1 MDNSSRN
8 AASSPAR
15 NHFDTAALL
24 AMSPPSFPPS
34 TSLGVSPFPPF
45 SPLLARGTAFQSPPP
60 SSSPNHLLEG
70 VAASSACSSR
80 ATQPPPASS
89 SPSLP
94 SGAWWSSADQGGMTL
109 ASLLRQGT
117 TPGLASGSKLDHALR
132 QQPSP
137 SPSQSRRRMN
147 GSQALGKML
156 PPSAH
161 SRSSKH
167 LDLLQDSIILNSVK
181 EKLLLG
187 SAKGPPGLSPPFLGP
202 SGADLLAASGKAGGG
217 AESSRPG
224 ITLPLG
230 SLVRERSGQQGR
242 RSRRGRR
249 ESGLTSAAAA
259 KLADCLM
266 LQQPSSSPSRPP
278 SGGGSAH
285 LAPPSLFP
293 SPAHSSQIGASSSGT
308 STARHS
314 PAPPAHLG
322 AAGEQSSSQDGGAG
336 GGAMPLDL
344 CVKRSPIATAFLSPE
359 VTLTPVGPPAVPGP
373 PPPPAAHQRHIL
385 ETLPASLSGGKGGP
399 PLGAPLGPSSSSS
412 RRRGRRP
419 RSSPLLSEPLGPP
432 RDCSPM
438 GLLLGAL
445 AAQNA
450 KLSPRQQESLQ
461 RFQLL
466 ASQGY
471 KSRNNTLPRSGPEV
485 PGRESSPSAS
495 SGGSRPGS
503 SLSVPLPPL
512 GAPSP
517 MARPPS
523 REAPPRQGTKRSSP
537 EGEASREQHRPRSKR
552 QEVEHNAS
560 VSADSSSDSESAVGD
575 SRSMSGTSDTED
587 TEKSAAAS
595 TSSSIPTS
603 LSERVSK
610 RHTDEH
616 EGSPKRRR
624 CYVTDERE
632 VRIPLERGWQRQTRV
647 RCFSKSGVKGEV
659 VYIAPCGKKLKNY
672 PEVLRYLQKNNI
684 TDIGRENFSFSSRII
699 VGTFIESMNGGEGT
713 DDCRVLSEEEM
724 ALRLR
729 LLCGVPAVPSLMPL
743 PPSSAAAAAAAATSG
758 ASPLLGLPGLA
769 GAHPLS
775 TLAGATS
782 AGGSRRGR
790 PRSRPSPDPQERALQ
805 EAAALLHHRHFE
817 QQHVEEA
824 RRQQEHEK
832 LLKQQERLERLE
844 QQRIEKELRTQ
855 QMIEEM
861 QKRRE
866 MLLMVDL
873 ERERRRQHMLL
884 VRALENR
891 KKMEDQ
897 KKVELQILKEV
908 RRPVEDMILKD
919 ALPLPTLNRIP
930 GLKVPG
936 TAFANLLMVREFLHN
951 FGETL
956 HFDVDK
962 IPSLNSLQLGL
973 INHDSKSE
981 QQLLTVV
988 QHLLTCAIHDPG
1000 TPSCKEAVTV
1010 LGQHVKDAS
1019 ITNDSVTEALHLYF
1033 MALDKECA
1041 MYQWV
1046 TEKPFLALNPTQK
1059 SEIMA
1064 FLCNEL
1070 LCSRI
1075 VVRQVDS
1082 SIETV
1087 NTLRKDKWLAEGEL
1101 RKLRSTQQSR
1111 QRKAILKQELEN
1123 NAAAANT
1130 AQSSSS
1136 SSNNNNNNSNNN
1148 NNGSSSNNTNGTT
1161 AGELCPNHAAANGS
1175 STPTT
1180 NKDSEESSAKGETAS
1195 EAGDK
1200 ASKSGRD
1207 DEEDNEDAANDS
1219 GNESDDP
1226 QEADNA
1232 EEEEDSELSLT
1243 NEELEKR
1250 IEKLSKQQAQF
1261 QSKVAK
1267 ASSSIRAVMLGQDRF
1282 RRRYWLLP
1290 VAGGVFVE
1298 AMESCEQDGM
1308 GDFVA
1313 TDYMADEDD
1322 SSSED
1327 SSSVAKEAASAKGNA
1342 TVKEE
1347 GKQQEGEENAEDIK
1361 TPLATVKQE
1370 PEAEKQPEDDV
1381 SKAAAS
1387 TTSEVK
1393 KECDGEAEKPGPAEG
1408 NKDQK
1413 EKEKKAEGGTPASDE
1428 KGSSSTKE
1436 APVAAVPTSAA
1447 NLSAVTMST
1456 SSAPATPV
1464 SNAKSPAPEPTLEQ
1478 SWMIHSPFFA
1488 SIIAGNMLFNSGT
1501 FSAPASSAS
1510 SPSPSPQMATPG
1522 VVVNMGKDGASSLL
1536 GGFTAPL
1543 SADQSHKNVAQKKS
1557 KPWFSLLPR
1566 VPCDDESLARLPG
1579 SKDVDDDDM
1588 EEEVS
1593 STVGSTVGTRIVS
1606 VIETED
1612 TTNQYDKPQPVP
1624 PEYLRG
1630 WWRITDSA
1638 QLRTLMGALHSNGI
1652 REKALLKQLEKNF
1665 NYGTVACI
1673 PNSQQDVGLE
1683 ITDLDREVSEKHG
1696 GAPPPD
1702 YEDQWSPEVA
1712 LRVDMAIL
1720 AQVEALEDR
1729 LFEAFLEVKTWRP
1742 PPKASDD
1749 SSVEYRPSCVF
1760 LNKKLLASSDDDDE
1774 EDSSASQASGVPSP
1788 CEVKNKTCEKANA
1801 DNAEKENQDQ
1811 VDVDITADE
1820 TQGMS
1825 SSPAQKDGAVED
1837 DDVVKSGAEENAKQ
1851 GSPALEEN
1859 YVNPIEVAKERLLG
1873 LEAGIERRYL
1883 RPPLGTSGR
1892 SLPQTSSGSGSGN
1905 GNGSSKAEDDSSGKG
1920 ATAGPGEEEEE
1931 EPVLPPALVRWR
1943 EAVAACQTA
1952 SQLAMCLAHLEACI
1966 AWDRSVMKASCQF
1979 CHSGDN
1985 EGMLLLCDG
1994 CDKGYHTYCFK
2005 PKMDR
2010 IPAGDWY
2017 CYECLN
2023 KTQDEKVCILCGKK
2037 GKLVRCDA
2045 CPKVFHLTCLDPPL
2059 SKPPKGKWCC
2069 SGCAKGRKKGRPSKG
2084 HHDKEPA
2091 KESSSPSKKSS
2102 AAAAATTAETSTP
2115 ATGTS
2120 SSSTSSAQATKASK
2134 GGERREKNKAQVLK
2148 DMAACRQILEELEQH
2163 KDAWPF
2169 LLPVNT
2175 KQFPSYRKFIK
2186 KPMDVST
2193 MRSKLESN
2201 QYKGKDEFALDVRL
2215 IFDNCETFN
2224 EDDSPVGQA
2233 GHNMRN
2239 FFESRW
2245 EELTS

>member
-1 MDNSSRN
+1 
-8 AASSPAR
+8 
-15 NHFDTAALL
+15 
-24 AMSPPSFPPS
+24 
-34 TSLGVSPFPPF
+34 
-45 SPLLARGTAFQSPPP
+45 
-60 SSSPNHLLEG
+60 
-70 VAASSACSSR
+70 
-80 ATQPPPASS
+80 
-89 SPSLP
+89 
-94 SGAWWSSADQGGMTL
+94 
-109 ASLLRQGT
+109 
-117 TPGLASGSKLDHALR
+117 
-132 QQPSP
+132 
-137 SPSQSRRRMN
+137 
-147 GSQALGKML
+147 
-156 PPSAH
+156 
-161 SRSSKH
+161 
-167 LDLLQDSIILNSVK
+167 
-181 EKLLLG
+181 
-187 SAKGPPGLSPPFLGP
+187 
-202 SGADLLAASGKAGGG
+202 
-217 AESSRPG
+217 
-224 ITLPLG
+224 
-230 SLVRERSGQQGR
+230 
-242 RSRRGRR
+242 
-249 ESGLTSAAAA
+249 
-259 KLADCLM
+259 
-266 LQQPSSSPSRPP
+266 
-278 SGGGSAH
+278 
-285 LAPPSLFP
+285 
-293 SPAHSSQIGASSSGT
+293 
-308 STARHS
+308 
-314 PAPPAHLG
+314 
-322 AAGEQSSSQDGGAG
+322 
-336 GGAMPLDL
+336 
-344 CVKRSPIATAFLSPE
+344 
-359 VTLTPVGPPAVPGP
+359 
-373 PPPPAAHQRHIL
+373 
-385 ETLPASLSGGKGGP
+385 
-399 PLGAPLGPSSSSS
+399 
-412 RRRGRRP
+412 
-419 RSSPLLSEPLGPP
+419 
-432 RDCSPM
+432 M

-450 KLSPRQQESLQ
+450 KLSSGQQESLQ

-471 KSRNNTLPRSGPEV
+471 KSRNNTLSKSGSEV
-485 PGRESSPSAS
+485 PASESPLSASPGGRLGSPSM
-495 SGGSRPGS
+495 
-503 SLSVPLPPL
+503 SLPPPL

-517 MARPPS
+517 LSRPPS
-523 REAPPRQGTKRSSP
+523 REVAAQRQGTKRSSP
-537 EGEASREQHRPRSKR
+537 DGETSKDSPRHRSKR

-575 SRSMSGTSDTED
+575 SRSMSGASDTED

-595 TSSSIPTS
+595 TSSSIQAS

-610 RHTDEH
+610 RHTEEH
-616 EGSPKRRR
+616 EGTTKRRR
-624 CYVTDERE
+624 CYVTNERE
-632 VRIPLERGWQRQTRV
+632 ARIPLERGWQRQTIIH
-647 RCFSKSGVKGEV
+647 SYGKSGVKGEV
-659 VYIAPCGKKLKNY
+659 IYIAPCGKKLRSY
-672 PEVLRYLQKNNI
+672 PEVLKYLQQNNI
-684 TDIGRENFSFSSRII
+684 TDIGRENFSFSSRMV
-699 VGTFIESMNGGEGT
+699 VGTFIETTNGGEDT
-713 DDCRVLSEEEM
+713 DGGRVMSEEEL

-729 LLCGVPAVPSLMPL
+729 LLCGIHTAVPPPLMAAL
-743 PPSSAAAAAAAATSG
+743 PPSSTAATKGGS
-758 ASPLLGLPGLA
+758 SLLGLPGLA
-769 GAHPLS
+769 GSSLAAAVA
-775 TLAGATS
+775 AGASS

-805 EAAALLHHRHFE
+805 EAVLLQHRQHYE
-817 QQHVEEA
+817 QQQHQVEEA
-824 RRQQEHEK
+824 RRHHEQVK
-832 LLKQQERLERLE
+832 LIKQQERFERLE

-855 QMIEEM
+855 QTIEEREMKRQQALILREQEM

-891 KKMEDQ
+891 KKMEDS
-897 KKVELQILKEV
+897 KKLDMHILKEV
-908 RRPVEDMILKD
+908 RRPVEDMLLKD

-962 IPSLNSLQLGL
+962 IPSLNALQLGL
-973 INHDSKSE
+973 INHDTKSE
-981 QQLLTVV
+981 QQLLNVV

-1000 TPSCKEAVTV
+1000 TLPCKEAVTV
-1010 LGQHVKDAS
+1010 LGQHVKDAT
-1019 ITNDSVTEALHLYF
+1019 ITNDTVTEALHLYF

-1070 LCSRI
+1070 LCSRA

-1087 NTLRKDKWLAEGEL
+1087 ITLRKDKWLAEGEL

-1130 AQSSSS
+1130 SSSS
-1136 SSNNNNNNSNNN
+1136 TTATTTTTTTNNNNNNNASN
-1148 NNGSSSNNTNGTT
+1148 ST
-1161 AGELCPNHAAANGS
+1161 AISTATSEVCPNHATATNGS
-1175 STPTT
+1175 ATPT
-1180 NKDSEESSAKGETAS
+1180 NKDSEENSVKGETAS

-1207 DEEDNEDAANDS
+1207 EEEDNEDPANDS

-1261 QSKVAK
+1261 QNKVAK
-1267 ASSSIRAVMLGQDRF
+1267 ASNSIRAVMLGQDRF

-1290 VAGGVFVE
+1290 VAGGIFVE

-1327 SSSVAKEAASAKGNA
+1327 SSVAKEATSAKGDA
-1342 TVKEE
+1342 AVVKEE
-1347 GKQQEGEENAEDIK
+1347 KQDEGEEKAAEESDK
-1361 TPLATVKQE
+1361 PPLASVKQE
-1370 PEAEKQPEDDV
+1370 PSDPKEQTDDDIPKVVASMTAEVKDEVEMAEKTDSPNNSEEPEKKQKEAEAP
-1381 SKAAAS
+1381 SS
-1387 TTSEVK
+1387 T
-1393 KECDGEAEKPGPAEG
+1393 
-1408 NKDQK
+1408 
-1413 EKEKKAEGGTPASDE
+1413 DE
-1428 KGSSSTKE
+1428 KGSSAATKE
-1436 APVAAVPTSAA
+1436 ASSVAAVPTSAA
-1447 NLSAVTMST
+1447 NLSAVTT
-1456 SSAPATPV
+1456 SATSVPV
-1464 SNAKSPAPEPTLEQ
+1464 VPVTKEKSPLPEPTLEQ
-1478 SWMIHSPFFA
+1478 SWMMHSPFFA
-1488 SIIAGNMLFNSGT
+1488 SIIAGNMLFSSGT
-1501 FSAPASSAS
+1501 FPPPGAAPPSS
-1510 SPSPSPQMATPG
+1510 SPSPSPQMGAAST
-1522 VVVNMGKDGASSLL
+1522 VAAAMGKDGASPLL
-1536 GGFTAPL
+1536 GGFTTPL
-1543 SADQSHKNVAQKKS
+1543 SAEQMLKNLAQKKP

-1566 VPCDDESLARLPG
+1566 VPCDEESLARLPG
-1579 SKDVDDDDM
+1579 SKDMDDDDI
-1588 EEEVS
+1588 EEEAS
-1593 STVGSTVGTRIVS
+1593 STVGSTMGSSRFVS

-1665 NYGTVACI
+1665 NYGTVTCI

-1702 YEDQWSPEVA
+1702 YEDQWSFDVA
-1712 LRVDMAIL
+1712 LRVDLAML
-1720 AQVEALEDR
+1720 AQVEALEQR
-1729 LFEAFLEVKTWRP
+1729 LFGACMEVKHWRP
-1742 PPKASDD
+1742 PPKVSDD
-1749 SSVEYRPSCVF
+1749 LSIQYRPSCVL
-1760 LNKKLLASSDDDDE
+1760 LNKKLLATSDDDDE
-1774 EDSSASQASGVPSP
+1774 EDSGASQASGAPSP
-1788 CEVKNKTCEKANA
+1788 DDGKDKT
-1801 DNAEKENQDQ
+1801 QD
-1811 VDVDITADE
+1811 
-1820 TQGMS
+1820 
-1825 SSPAQKDGAVED
+1825 KDGANATEEVNDGQIDADVTID
-1837 DDVVKSGAEENAKQ
+1837 DTDALPSSPDHKDALMNDVAAK
-1851 GSPALEEN
+1851 SPAAEDSSKQPSPAPEDN
-1859 YVNPIEVAKERLLG
+1859 YVNPVEVAKERLLG
-1873 LEAGIERRYL
+1873 VEAGIERRYL
-1883 RPPLGTSGR
+1883 RPPLGTSGS
-1892 SLPQTSSGSGSGN
+1892 SLPQIANASSSGSGG
-1905 GNGSSKAEDDSSGKG
+1905 GSSSSNNKAEDDAASKGGTSGS
-1920 ATAGPGEEEEE
+1920 PGEEDE
-1931 EPVLPPALVRWR
+1931 EPVLPPGLVRWR

-1952 SQLAMCLAHLEACI
+1952 AQLAMCYSQLETCI
-1966 AWDRSVMKASCQF
+1966 AWDRSFMKASCQF

-1985 EGMLLLCDG
+1985 EQMLLLCDG

-2005 PKMDR
+2005 PKMDK
-2010 IPAGDWY
+2010 IPDGDWY

-2045 CPKVFHLTCLDPPL
+2045 CPKVFHHTCLDPPL

-2069 SGCAKGRKKGRPSKG
+2069 SGCSKGRKKGRPSKG
-2084 HHDKEPA
+2084 GGHHDKDST
-2091 KESSSPSKKSS
+2091 KESSSPSKK
-2102 AAAAATTAETSTP
+2102 AAE
-2115 ATGTS
+2115 S
-2120 SSSTSSAQATKASK
+2120 SSSTAAGGSSSSSTTPGQTTKSSK
-2134 GGERREKNKAQVLK
+2134 SGERREKNKAQVLK
-2148 DMAACRQILEELEQH
+2148 DLAACRQILEELEQH

-2169 LLPVNT
+2169 LVPVNT

-2201 QYKGKDEFALDVRL
+2201 QYKCKDEFALDVRL

>member
-1 MDNSSRN
+1 
-8 AASSPAR
+8 
-15 NHFDTAALL
+15 
-24 AMSPPSFPPS
+24 
-34 TSLGVSPFPPF
+34 
-45 SPLLARGTAFQSPPP
+45 
-60 SSSPNHLLEG
+60 
-70 VAASSACSSR
+70 
-80 ATQPPPASS
+80 
-89 SPSLP
+89 
-94 SGAWWSSADQGGMTL
+94 MTL

-117 TPGLASGSKLDHALR
+117 PPSLASSSKLDQALR
-132 QQPSP
+132 QQQQPQPSAT
-137 SPSQSRRRMN
+137 PSQSRRRMN

-187 SAKGPPGLSPPFLGP
+187 SAKGPPPPSLSPSFLGP
-202 SGADLLAASGKAGGG
+202 SAAAAAELLGAAGKGGG
-217 AESSRPG
+217 GEGSSSRPG

-230 SLVRERSGQQGR
+230 SLVRERSSQQGR

-249 ESGLTSAAAA
+249 EAGLASAAAAA

-266 LQQPSSSPSRPP
+266 LQQPSSSPSRL
-278 SGGGSAH
+278 SSGSASH
-285 LAPPSLFP
+285 AGHSSLFP
-293 SPAHSSQIGASSSGT
+293 SPAHSSQGGSSPASGGGGT
-308 STARHS
+308 TGGARHS
-314 PAPPAHLG
+314 PAPPAHSS
-322 AAGEQSSSQDGGAG
+322 AAGEASSSRDS
-336 GGAMPLDL
+336 GAMPLDL
-344 CVKRSPIATAFLSPE
+344 CVKRGAATTFLSPE
-359 VTLTPVGPPAVPGP
+359 VTLTPVGPPPPAAPP

-385 ETLPASLSGGKGGP
+385 ETLPASLGGKGPP
-399 PLGAPLGPSSSSS
+399 PLGAPLGSPSSSSSS

-419 RSSPLLSEPLGPP
+419 RSSPLLPEPLGPP

-471 KSRNNTLPRSGPEV
+471 KSRNNTLSKSGGSEF
-485 PGRESSPSAS
+485 PGLESSPSAS
-495 SGGSRPGS
+495 LGARLGS
-503 SLSVPLPPL
+503 SPSLPPL
-512 GAPSP
+512 GGGPL
-517 MARPPS
+517 ARPPS
-523 REAPPRQGTKRSSP
+523 REAAPRQGTKRSSP
-537 EGEASREQHRPRSKR
+537 DGEHSRDPHRPRSKR
-552 QEVEHNAS
+552 QEVEHS
-560 VSADSSSDSESAVGD
+560 VSADSSSDSESAVGE
-575 SRSMSGTSDTED
+575 SRSISGASDTED

-595 TSSSIPTS
+595 TSSSIPAS
-603 LSERVSK
+603 FAERVSK

-632 VRIPLERGWQRQTRV
+632 VRIPLEHGWQRQTRI

-659 VYIAPCGKKLKNY
+659 IYIAPCGKKLKNY
-672 PEVLRYLQKNNI
+672 PEVLRYLQRNSI
-684 TDIGRENFSFSSRII
+684 TDIGRENFSFSSRMI
-699 VGTFIESMNGGEGT
+699 VGTFIESINGGEGT
-713 DDCRVLSEEEM
+713 DGACRVLSEEEM
-724 ALRLR
+724 SLRLR
-729 LLCGVPAVPSLMPL
+729 LLCGVPMMPSLLAPP
-743 PPSSAAAAAAAATSG
+743 PPSSRGGLASSSLLSSS
-758 ASPLLGLPGLA
+758 SPLSA
-769 GAHPLS
+769 LS
-775 TLAGATS
+775 S
-782 AGGSRRGR
+782 GSRRGR
-790 PRSRPSPDPQERALQ
+790 PRSRPSPDPQE
-805 EAAALLHHRHFE
+805 AAALLHQHRRLE
-817 QQHVEEA
+817 QQHAEEA

-855 QMIEEM
+855 QMIEEREMKRQQAVILREQEM

-956 HFDVDK
+956 HFEVDK
-962 IPSLNSLQLGL
+962 IPSLNHLQLGL
-973 INHDSKSE
+973 INHDRKSE
-981 QQLLTVV
+981 QHLLTVV

-1000 TPSCKEAVTV
+1000 TLPCKEAVTV
-1010 LGQHVKDAS
+1010 LGQHMKDAS
-1019 ITNDSVTEALHLYF
+1019 ITNDSLTEALHLYF

-1070 LCSRI
+1070 LCSRA

-1101 RKLRSTQQSR
+1101 RRLRSAQQSR

-1123 NAAAANT
+1123 NAAAA
-1130 AQSSSS
+1130 SSSG
-1136 SSNNNNNNSNNN
+1136 NNAGG
-1148 NNGSSSNNTNGTT
+1148 GSAATT
-1161 AGELCPNHAAANGS
+1161 TGEACPNHVASANGGA
-1175 STPTT
+1175 STPSSH
-1180 NKDSEESSAKGETAS
+1180 KDPEESSTKGETAS

-1207 DEEDNEDAANDS
+1207 EEEDNEDAANDS
-1219 GNESDDP
+1219 GNESDDA

-1232 EEEEDSELSLT
+1232 EEEEDSESSLT

-1250 IEKLSKQQAQF
+1250 IEKLSKQQTQY

-1290 VAGGVFVE
+1290 LAGGVFIE

-1322 SSSED
+1322 SSSSSGD
-1327 SSSVAKEAASAKGNA
+1327 SSVAKEANKGDSTA
-1342 TVKEE
+1342 APKEE
-1347 GKQQEGEENAEDIK
+1347 KKEEEGEPEEEEKDSKPPLLIK
-1361 TPLATVKQE
+1361 EE
-1370 PEAEKQPEDDV
+1370 PEAVEQAENSAPKETAP
-1381 SKAAAS
+1381 A
-1387 TTSEVK
+1387 TTEIK
-1393 KECDGEAEKPGPAEG
+1393 KEPDGVEAS
-1408 NKDQK
+1408 K
-1413 EKEKKAEGGTPASDE
+1413 EAKEKKAEKALNGKSC
-1428 KGSSSTKE
+1428 SSTAKE
-1436 APVAAVPTSAA
+1436 APTAAVPTSAS

-1456 SSAPATPV
+1456 SSAPATPA
-1464 SNAKSPAPEPTLEQ
+1464 SKAKSPLPEPTLEQ
-1478 SWMIHSPFFA
+1478 SWMLHSPFFA

-1501 FSAPASSAS
+1501 FSAPPSSAS
-1510 SPSPSPQMATPG
+1510 SPSPSPQVSTPG
-1522 VVVNMGKDGASSLL
+1522 GSTAGGKDAAASSPLL
-1536 GGFTAPL
+1536 GGFTTPL
-1543 SADQSHKNVAQKKS
+1543 SAEQMLKNLVQKKP

-1566 VPCDDESLARLPG
+1566 VPCDEESLARLPG
-1579 SKDVDDDDM
+1579 SKDGDDDDL
-1588 EEEVS
+1588 EEEAS
-1593 STVGSTVGTRIVS
+1593 STVGSTVGGSTRVVS

-1624 PEYLRG
+1624 SEYLRG

-1665 NYGTVACI
+1665 NYGTAACI
-1673 PNSQQDVGLE
+1673 PNSHQDVGLE
-1683 ITDLDREVSEKHG
+1683 ITELDREVSEKHG

-1702 YEDQWSPEVA
+1702 YEDQWSFDVA
-1712 LRVDMAIL
+1712 LQVDLAIL
-1720 AQVEALEDR
+1720 AQVEALEQR
-1729 LFEAFLEVKTWRP
+1729 LLGASMQVKTWRP
-1742 PPKASDD
+1742 PPRVSDD
-1749 SSVEYRPSCVF
+1749 PSVEYRPSCVV
-1760 LNKKLLASSDDDDE
+1760 LNKKLLASSDDDDD
-1774 EDSSASQASGVPSP
+1774 EDSGASQASGAPSP
-1788 CEVKNKTCEKANA
+1788 QENKNKNRDKGAPVCAEG
-1801 DNAEKENQDQ
+1801 DNQEQEISVAVDDEPRAESPPASEDA
-1811 VDVDITADE
+1811 TADE
-1820 TQGMS
+1820 S
-1825 SSPAQKDGAVED
+1825 AAKPSPEEAPKQESPAVED
-1837 DDVVKSGAEENAKQ
+1837 HF
-1851 GSPALEEN
+1851 
-1859 YVNPIEVAKERLLG
+1859 VNPIEVAKERLLG
-1873 LEAGIERRYL
+1873 LEAAIERRYV
-1883 RPPLGTSGR
+1883 RPPLGTSGN
-1892 SLPQTSSGSGSGN
+1892 SIPQTGSSAGSNNSGSSNKAEDESKGATTATASGSGS
-1905 GNGSSKAEDDSSGKG
+1905 SGGG
-1920 ATAGPGEEEEE
+1920 AAEEEEE
-1931 EPVLPPALVRWR
+1931 AQLPPGLVRWR
-1943 EAVAACQTA
+1943 EAVGVCQTA
-1952 SQLAMCLAHLEACI
+1952 AQLAMCLAHLEASI
-1966 AWDRSVMKASCQF
+1966 AWDRSIMKASCQF

-1985 EGMLLLCDG
+1985 EEMLLLCDG

-2010 IPAGDWY
+2010 IPDGDWY

-2037 GKLVRCDA
+2037 GKMVRCDA

-2069 SGCAKGRKKGRPSKG
+2069 SGCTKSRKKGGRSSKG
-2084 HHDKEPA
+2084 GHAEKESA
-2091 KESSSPSKKSS
+2091 KESGSPSKKAT
-2102 AAAAATTAETSTP
+2102 AAAAAAAAAAE
-2115 ATGTS
+2115 AS
-2120 SSSTSSAQATKASK
+2120 SSSAPSSGAPAGGPSSASSSTTTSTSKASK

-2148 DMAACRQILEELEQH
+2148 DLAACRQILDELEQH

-2193 MRSKLESN
+2193 MRTKLESN

>member
-15 NHFDTAALL
+15 NHFDAAALL
-24 AMSPPSFPPS
+24 
-34 TSLGVSPFPPF
+34 
-45 SPLLARGTAFQSPPP
+45 
-60 SSSPNHLLEG
+60 
-70 VAASSACSSR
+70 
-80 ATQPPPASS
+80 
-89 SPSLP
+89 
-94 SGAWWSSADQGGMTL
+94 GAWWSSADQGGMTL

-117 TPGLASGSKLDHALR
+117 SAPSLASSSKLDHALR
-132 QQPSP
+132 QPQPQPS
-137 SPSQSRRRMN
+137 SSQSRRRMN
-147 GSQALGKML
+147 GSQAIGKML

-167 LDLLQDSIILNSVK
+167 LDLLQDSILLNTVK

-187 SAKGPPGLSPPFLGP
+187 SAKGPPVLSPPFLGQ
-202 SGADLLAASGKAGGG
+202 GAAELLGAAANKVGGS
-217 AESSRPG
+217 AEGSRPG

-242 RSRRGRR
+242 RSRRGPR
-249 ESGLTSAAAA
+249 ESGLASAAAA

-266 LQQPSSSPSRPP
+266 LQQPSSSPSRSP
-278 SGGGSAH
+278 SLGVGHLSGS
-285 LAPPSLFP
+285 PSLFP
-293 SPAHSSQIGASSSGT
+293 SPAHSSQTGASSSSGSGVGGGT
-308 STARHS
+308 RHS
-314 PAPPAHLG
+314 PAPPAHSG
-322 AAGEQSSSQDGGAG
+322 ASSSETNASPGRGD

-344 CVKRSPIATAFLSPE
+344 CVKRSAATAGTAYLSPE
-359 VTLTPVGPPAVPGP
+359 VTLTPVGPPAMTPGPPLPP

-385 ETLPASLSGGKGGP
+385 ETLPASLGPGKGAV
-399 PLGAPLGPSSSSS
+399 PLGTPLGTSASSSS

-419 RSSPLLSEPLGPP
+419 RSSPLLPDHLASA

-471 KSRNNTLPRSGPEV
+471 KSRNNTLSKSGPEV
-485 PGRESSPSAS
+485 SASEPPPLSASPGGRLGSPSMS
-495 SGGSRPGS
+495 
-503 SLSVPLPPL
+503 LPPPL
-512 GAPSP
+512 SAPSP
-517 MARPPS
+517 LSRPPS
-523 REAPPRQGTKRSSP
+523 REVAQRQGTKRSSP
-537 EGEASREQHRPRSKR
+537 DGEASKDVHRPRSKR

-595 TSSSIPTS
+595 TSSSIPAS

-616 EGSPKRRR
+616 EGTAKRRR
-624 CYVTDERE
+624 CYVTNERE
-632 VRIPLERGWQRQTRV
+632 VRIPLEQGWQRQTRIQ
-647 RCFSKSGVKGEV
+647 SYGKSGVKGEV
-659 VYIAPCGKKLKNY
+659 IYIAPCGKKLRSY
-672 PEVLRYLQKNNI
+672 PEVLKYLQQNNI
-684 TDIGRENFSFSSRII
+684 TDIGRENFSFSTRLI
-699 VGTFIESMNGGEGT
+699 VGTFIEATNDGEDTDGG
-713 DDCRVLSEEEM
+713 RVMSEEEL

-729 LLCGVPAVPSLMPL
+729 ILCGMHTPVPPPLVPAL
-743 PPSSAAAAAAAATSG
+743 PPSSTAASKG
-758 ASPLLGLPGLA
+758 GSPLLSLPGLA
-769 GAHPLS
+769 GSPLAAAVA
-775 TLAGATS
+775 AGTSS

-805 EAAALLHHRHFE
+805 EAVLLQHRQHLE
-817 QQHVEEA
+817 QQQQHQVEEA
-824 RRQQEHEK
+824 RRHHEQVK
-832 LLKQQERLERLE
+832 VIKQQERFERLE

-855 QMIEEM
+855 QTIEEREMKRQQALILREQEM

-891 KKMEDQ
+891 KKMEDS
-897 KKVELQILKEV
+897 KKLDMHILKEV
-908 RRPVEDMILKD
+908 RRPVEDMLLKD

-956 HFDVDK
+956 HFDLDK
-962 IPSLNSLQLGL
+962 IPSLNALQLGL
-973 INHDSKSE
+973 INHDTKSE
-981 QQLLTVV
+981 QQLLNVV

-1000 TPSCKEAVTV
+1000 TLPCKEAVTV
-1010 LGQHVKDAS
+1010 LGQHVKDAT
-1019 ITNDSVTEALHLYF
+1019 ITNDTVTEALHLYF

-1070 LCSRI
+1070 LCSRA

-1087 NTLRKDKWLAEGEL
+1087 ITLRKDKWLAEGEL

-1123 NAAAANT
+1123 NAAAAN
-1130 AQSSSS
+1130 SSTSS
-1136 SSNNNNNNSNNN
+1136 TNTNNTTNANNA
-1148 NNGSSSNNTNGTT
+1148 SNNTNST
-1161 AGELCPNHAAANGS
+1161 ATSEVCPSHAATTNGS
-1175 STPTT
+1175 ATPTI
-1180 NKDSEESSAKGETAS
+1180 KDSEEISVKGETAS

-1207 DEEDNEDAANDS
+1207 EEEENEDPANDS

-1232 EEEEDSELSLT
+1232 EEEEDSESSLT

-1261 QSKVAK
+1261 QNKVAK
-1267 ASSSIRAVMLGQDRF
+1267 ASNSIRAVMLGQDRF

-1290 VAGGVFVE
+1290 VAGGIFVE

-1327 SSSVAKEAASAKGNA
+1327 SSVAKEATSAKGDVA
-1342 TVKEE
+1342 VVKEE
-1347 GKQQEGEENAEDIK
+1347 KQEEAEEKAPEDSDK
-1361 TPLATVKQE
+1361 PPLASVKQE
-1370 PEAEKQPEDDV
+1370 PSEPKQMEEDIPKV
-1381 SKAAAS
+1381 AAS

-1393 KECDGEAEKPGPAEG
+1393 SEVEMAEKTDASTSNEEPE
-1408 NKDQK
+1408 KK
-1413 EKEKKAEGGTPASDE
+1413 EKEVEVPPNSDE
-1428 KGSSSTKE
+1428 KGSSTTAKE
-1436 APVAAVPTSAA
+1436 ASPAAAVPTSAA
-1447 NLSAVTMST
+1447 NLSAVTT
-1456 SSAPATPV
+1456 SATSVPV
-1464 SNAKSPAPEPTLEQ
+1464 VPVTKEKSPLPEPTLEQ

-1501 FSAPASSAS
+1501 FPAPGAAPPSS
-1510 SPSPSPQMATPG
+1510 SPSPSPQMGAAGT
-1522 VVVNMGKDGASSLL
+1522 VTAAMGKDGASPLL
-1536 GGFTAPL
+1536 GGFTTPL
-1543 SADQSHKNVAQKKS
+1543 SAEQMLKNLAQKKP

-1566 VPCDDESLARLPG
+1566 VPCDEESLARLPG
-1579 SKDVDDDDM
+1579 SKDMDDDDA
-1588 EEEVS
+1588 EEEAS
-1593 STVGSTVGTRIVS
+1593 STVGSTMGSSRIVS

-1624 PEYLRG
+1624 QEYLRG

-1665 NYGTVACI
+1665 NYGTATCI

-1683 ITDLDREVSEKHG
+1683 ITELDREVSEKHG

-1702 YEDQWSPEVA
+1702 YEDQWSPDVA
-1712 LRVDMAIL
+1712 LRVDLAML
-1720 AQVEALEDR
+1720 AQVEALEQR
-1729 LFEAFLEVKTWRP
+1729 LFGACMEVKHWRP
-1742 PPKASDD
+1742 PPKVSDD
-1749 SSVEYRPSCVF
+1749 PSIPYRPSCVL
-1760 LNKKLLASSDDDDE
+1760 LNKKLLATSDDDDE
-1774 EDSSASQASGVPSP
+1774 EDSSASQASGAPSP
-1788 CEVKNKTCEKANA
+1788 GDCKDKAQY
-1801 DNAEKENQDQ
+1801 KEGTDA
-1811 VDVDITADE
+1811 TE
-1820 TQGMS
+1820 EPS
-1825 SSPAQKDGAVED
+1825 SSQADADVTIDDADALPSSPNHKDASVD
-1837 DDVVKSGAEENAKQ
+1837 DASVN
-1851 GSPALEEN
+1851 SPAAKISSKQSSPSPEDN
-1859 YVNPIEVAKERLLG
+1859 YVNPIEIAKERLLG
-1873 LEAGIERRYL
+1873 VEAGIERRYL
-1883 RPPLGTSGR
+1883 RPPLGTSGS
-1892 SLPQTSSGSGSGN
+1892 SLPQIANASSSGSG
-1905 GNGSSKAEDDSSGKG
+1905 GSSSNNKAEDDTASKGGASGSQ
-1920 ATAGPGEEEEE
+1920 GEEDE
-1931 EPVLPPALVRWR
+1931 EPVLPPGLVRWR
-1943 EAVAACQTA
+1943 EGVAACQTA
-1952 SQLAMCLAHLEACI
+1952 AQLAMCFSQLETCI
-1966 AWDRSVMKASCQF
+1966 AWDRSFMKASCQF

-1985 EGMLLLCDG
+1985 EQMLLLCDG

-2010 IPAGDWY
+2010 IPDGDWY

-2045 CPKVFHLTCLDPPL
+2045 CPKVFHHTCLDPPL

-2069 SGCAKGRKKGRPSKG
+2069 SGCSKGRKKGRPSKG
-2084 HHDKEPA
+2084 GAHHDKDSN
-2091 KESSSPSKKSS
+2091 KESSSPSKK
-2102 AAAAATTAETSTP
+2102 AAE
-2115 ATGTS
+2115 S
-2120 SSSTSSAQATKASK
+2120 SSSTVAGGSSSSSTPGQTTKSSK
-2134 GGERREKNKAQVLK
+2134 SGERREKNKAQVLK

-2169 LLPVNT
+2169 LVPVNT

-2193 MRSKLESN
+2193 MRTKLESN
-2201 QYKGKDEFALDVRL
+2201 QYKCKDEFALDVRL

>member
-1 MDNSSRN
+1 MDNPSRN

-15 NHFDTAALL
+15 NHFDAAALL
-24 AMSPPSFPPS
+24 AMSPPTFPPS
-34 TSLGVSPFPPF
+34 LGPF
-45 SPLLARGTAFQSPPP
+45 SPFLLARGTTAFQSPAAA

-70 VAASSACSSR
+70 ASACPSR
-80 ATQPPPASS
+80 STQPPPASS

-117 TPGLASGSKLDHALR
+117 STPSLASSSKLDHALR
-132 QQPSP
+132 QPQPQTS
-137 SPSQSRRRMN
+137 SSSQSRRRMN
-147 GSQALGKML
+147 GSQAIGKML

-167 LDLLQDSIILNSVK
+167 LDLLQDSILLNSVK

-187 SAKGPPGLSPPFLGP
+187 SSAKGPPVLSPPFLGQ
-202 SGADLLAASGKAGGG
+202 GAAELLGASKAGGSSA
-217 AESSRPG
+217 AEGMRPG

-230 SLVRERSGQQGR
+230 SLVRERSGLQGR

-249 ESGLTSAAAA
+249 ESGLASAAAA
-259 KLADCLM
+259 KLTDCLM
-266 LQQPSSSPSRPP
+266 PPQPSSSSPSP
-278 SGGGSAH
+278 SVGVGS
-285 LAPPSLFP
+285 LSSSPSLFP
-293 SPAHSSQIGASSSGT
+293 SPAHSSQASSSSGGVG
-308 STARHS
+308 RGHS
-314 PAPPAHLG
+314 PAPPAH
-322 AAGEQSSSQDGGAG
+322 SGAG
-336 GGAMPLDL
+336 SSETAGRGDGGAMPLDL
-344 CVKRSPIATAFLSPE
+344 CVKRSASSGGTAYLSPD
-359 VTLTPVGPPAVPGP
+359 VTLTPVSALTPGPPLPP

-385 ETLPASLSGGKGGP
+385 ETLPASLGP
-399 PLGAPLGPSSSSS
+399 SKAGLPLGTPLGTASSSSS

-419 RSSPLLSEPLGPP
+419 RSSPLLSDHVASA
-432 RDCSPM
+432 RDCNPM

-450 KLSPRQQESLQ
+450 KLSSRQQESLQ

-471 KSRNNTLPRSGPEV
+471 KSRNNILSKSGSEGV
-485 PGRESSPSAS
+485 PSELSAS
-495 SGGSRPGS
+495 SGGRLGS
-503 SLSVPLPPL
+503 LPPPL
-512 GAPSP
+512 GAPSQP
-517 MARPPS
+517 LSRPPS
-523 REAPPRQGTKRSSP
+523 RELVSRHGTKRSSP
-537 EGEASREQHRPRSKR
+537 DGEASSHRSKR

-560 VSADSSSDSESAVGD
+560 VSVDSSSDSESAVCD

-595 TSSSIPTS
+595 TSSSIQAS
-603 LSERVSK
+603 LSERMSK

-616 EGSPKRRR
+616 EGTTKRRR
-624 CYVTDERE
+624 CYVTNERE
-632 VRIPLERGWQRQTRV
+632 ARIPLKRGWQRQTIIN
-647 RCFSKSGVKGEV
+647 SYGKSGVKGEV
-659 VYIAPCGKKLKNY
+659 IYIAPCGKKLRSY
-672 PEVLRYLQKNNI
+672 PEVLKYLQQNNI
-684 TDIGRENFSFSSRII
+684 TDIGRENFSFSSRMV
-699 VGTFIESMNGGEGT
+699 VGTFIETTNGGEDT
-713 DDCRVLSEEEM
+713 DGGRVISEEEV

-729 LLCGVPAVPSLMPL
+729 LLCGIHSAVPPPLVATL
-743 PPSSAAAAAAAATSG
+743 PPSSSVAAAKG
-758 ASPLLGLPGLA
+758 GSPLLGLPGLA
-769 GAHPLS
+769 GSPLAAAVA
-775 TLAGATS
+775 AGATS

-790 PRSRPSPDPQERALQ
+790 PRSRPSPNPQERALQ
-805 EAAALLHHRHFE
+805 EAVLMQ
-817 QQHVEEA
+817 QQHQVEEA
-824 RRQQEHEK
+824 RRHHEQVK
-832 LLKQQERLERLE
+832 LIKQQERFERLE
-844 QQRIEKELRTQ
+844 QQRIEKEMRTQ
-855 QMIEEM
+855 QTIEEREIKRQQALILREQEM

-891 KKMEDQ
+891 KKMEDS
-897 KKVELQILKEV
+897 KKLDMHILKEV
-908 RRPVEDMILKD
+908 RRPVEDMLLKD

-962 IPSLNSLQLGL
+962 IPSLNTLQLGL
-973 INHDSKSE
+973 INHDTKSE
-981 QQLLTVV
+981 QQLLNVV

-1000 TPSCKEAVTV
+1000 TLPCKEAVTV
-1010 LGQHVKDAS
+1010 LGQHVKDAT
-1019 ITNDSVTEALHLYF
+1019 ITNDTVTEALHLYF

-1070 LCSRI
+1070 LCSRG

-1087 NTLRKDKWLAEGEL
+1087 ITLRKDKWLAEGEL

-1123 NAAAANT
+1123 NAAAANG
-1130 AQSSSS
+1130 SSSS
-1136 SSNNNNNNSNNN
+1136 TTTTTNSVA
-1148 NNGSSSNNTNGTT
+1148 T
-1161 AGELCPNHAAANGS
+1161 GEVCANHASAANGS
-1175 STPTT
+1175 AATPT
-1180 NKDSEESSAKGETAS
+1180 NKDSEENSVKGETAS

-1207 DEEDNEDAANDS
+1207 EEEDNEDPANDS

-1261 QSKVAK
+1261 QNKVAK

-1290 VAGGVFVE
+1290 IAGGIFVE

-1313 TDYMADEDD
+1313 SDYMADEDD

-1327 SSSVAKEAASAKGNA
+1327 CSVAKEGTSARG
-1342 TVKEE
+1342 VKEE
-1347 GKQQEGEENAEDIK
+1347 RQDEEESPA
-1361 TPLATVKQE
+1361 LSSVKQE
-1370 PEAEKQPEDDV
+1370 PCDLKEETEDDV
-1381 SKAAAS
+1381 PQVAAS
-1387 TTSEVK
+1387 TTGEVK
-1393 KECDGEAEKPGPAEG
+1393 DEVEMAEKTDSPNNTEEPE
-1408 NKDQK
+1408 KKQK
-1413 EKEKKAEGGTPASDE
+1413 ETEAPLSTNE
-1428 KGSSSTKE
+1428 KGPSVATKE
-1436 APVAAVPTSAA
+1436 ASSVASVPTSAA
-1447 NLSAVTMST
+1447 NLSAVTT
-1456 SSAPATPV
+1456 SATSASVTKE
-1464 SNAKSPAPEPTLEQ
+1464 KSPLPEPTLEQ
-1478 SWMIHSPFFA
+1478 SWMMHSPFFA
-1488 SIIAGNMLFNSGT
+1488 SIIAGNMLFNSST
-1501 FSAPASSAS
+1501 FPTPGAAPSSS
-1510 SPSPSPQMATPG
+1510 SPSSSPQVGPAST
-1522 VVVNMGKDGASSLL
+1522 VALGKDGASPLF
-1536 GGFTAPL
+1536 GGFTTPL
-1543 SADQSHKNVAQKKS
+1543 SAEHMLKNLAQK

-1566 VPCDDESLARLPG
+1566 VPCDEESLARLPG
-1579 SKDVDDDDM
+1579 SKDMDDDDI
-1588 EEEVS
+1588 EEEAS
-1593 STVGSTVGTRIVS
+1593 STVGSTMGSSRVVS

-1665 NYGTVACI
+1665 NYGTVTCI

-1683 ITDLDREVSEKHG
+1683 ITDLDRDVSEKHG

-1702 YEDQWSPEVA
+1702 YEDQWSPDVA
-1712 LRVDMAIL
+1712 LRVDLAML
-1720 AQVEALEDR
+1720 AQVEALEQR
-1729 LFEAFLEVKTWRP
+1729 LFGACMEVKHWRP
-1742 PPKASDD
+1742 PPKVSDD
-1749 SSVEYRPSCVF
+1749 QSIQYRPSCVL
-1760 LNKKLLASSDDDDE
+1760 LNKKLLATSDDDDE
-1774 EDSSASQASGVPSP
+1774 EESSASQTSGALSP
-1788 CEVKNKTCEKANA
+1788 DDGKDKTEDDTEGADATEEANGSQA
-1801 DNAEKENQDQ
+1801 DA
-1811 VDVDITADE
+1811 DITIEDA
-1820 TQGMS
+1820 GAKLPS
-1825 SSPAQKDGAVED
+1825 SLDHQDDATARSPVANGSSKQPSSTPED
-1837 DDVVKSGAEENAKQ
+1837 
-1851 GSPALEEN
+1851 N
-1859 YVNPIEVAKERLLG
+1859 YVNPVQVAKERLLG
-1873 LEAGIERRYL
+1873 VEAGIERRYL
-1883 RPPLGTSGR
+1883 RPPLGTSGS
-1892 SLPQTSSGSGSGN
+1892 SLPQIANASSG
-1905 GNGSSKAEDDSSGKG
+1905 GSSSGGNKAEEEVAGK
-1920 ATAGPGEEEEE
+1920 GPGEEDE
-1931 EPVLPPALVRWR
+1931 EPVLPPGLVRWR

-1952 SQLAMCLAHLEACI
+1952 AQLAMCFSQLEACI
-1966 AWDRSVMKASCQF
+1966 AWDRSFMKASCQF

-1985 EGMLLLCDG
+1985 EQMLLLCDG

-2005 PKMDR
+2005 PKMDK
-2010 IPAGDWY
+2010 IPDGDWY

-2045 CPKVFHLTCLDPPL
+2045 CPKVFHHTCLDPPL

-2069 SGCAKGRKKGRPSKG
+2069 SGCSKGRKKGRPSKG
-2084 HHDKEPA
+2084 HHDST
-2091 KESSSPSKKSS
+2091 KESSSPSKK
-2102 AAAAATTAETSTP
+2102 TAE
-2115 ATGTS
+2115 S
-2120 SSSTSSAQATKASK
+2120 SSSMAAGGSSSASPCQTTKSSK
-2134 GGERREKNKAQVLK
+2134 SGERREKNKAQVLK
-2148 DMAACRQILEELEQH
+2148 DLAACRQILEELEQH

-2169 LLPVNT
+2169 LVPVNT

-2201 QYKGKDEFALDVRL
+2201 QYKCKDEFALDVRL

>member
-15 NHFDTAALL
+15 NHFDAAALL
-24 AMSPPSFPPS
+24 AMSPPSFPSSSSP
-34 TSLGVSPFPPF
+34 LPFPPF

-60 SSSPNHLLEG
+60 SSPSPNHLLEG
-70 VAASSACSSR
+70 VAASSACPSR
-80 ATQPPPASS
+80 STQPPPASS

-94 SGAWWSSADQGGMTL
+94 SG
-109 ASLLRQGT
+109 
-117 TPGLASGSKLDHALR
+117 
-132 QQPSP
+132 
-137 SPSQSRRRMN
+137 MN

-187 SAKGPPGLSPPFLGP
+187 SSAKGPPPSLSPSFLGP
-202 SGADLLAASGKAGGG
+202 AAELLSKSGEG
-217 AESSRPG
+217 SRPG

-230 SLVRERSGQQGR
+230 SLVRERSSQQGR

-249 ESGLTSAAAA
+249 EAGLASAAAAA

-266 LQQPSSSPSRPP
+266 LQQPSSSSPSRSSSSSASHAGP
-278 SGGGSAH
+278 S
-285 LAPPSLFP
+285 SLFP
-293 SPAHSSQIGASSSGT
+293 SPAHSSQGGSSPAGSGGATGG
-308 STARHS
+308 ARHS
-314 PAPPAHLG
+314 PAPPAH
-322 AAGEQSSSQDGGAG
+322 SGAG
-336 GGAMPLDL
+336 AEAASSRDSGAMPLDL
-344 CVKRSPIATAFLSPE
+344 CVKRGAATTFLSPE
-359 VTLTPVGPPAVPGP
+359 VTLTPVGPPPA
-373 PPPPAAHQRHIL
+373 PPAAHQRHIL
-385 ETLPASLSGGKGGP
+385 ETLPASLGAGGAKGPP
-399 PLGAPLGPSSSSS
+399 PLGAPLATSSSSS
-412 RRRGRRP
+412 RRRGRRSQ
-419 RSSPLLSEPLGPP
+419 SSPLLPEPLGPP
-432 RDCSPM
+432 RDCNPM

-471 KSRNNTLPRSGPEV
+471 KSRNNRMSKSEYLGL
-485 PGRESSPSAS
+485 ESPPSSSSLGSRLGSPS
-495 SGGSRPGS
+495 
-503 SLSVPLPPL
+503 LPPL
-512 GAPSP
+512 GGGGPV
-517 MARPPS
+517 ARPPS
-523 REAPPRQGTKRSSP
+523 REAVPRQGTKRSSP
-537 EGEASREQHRPRSKR
+537 DGEASRDPHRPRSKR
-552 QEVEHNAS
+552 QEVEPS
-560 VSADSSSDSESAVGD
+560 VGADSSSDSESAVGE
-575 SRSMSGTSDTED
+575 SRSISGASDTED
-587 TEKSAAAS
+587 TEKSAPAS
-595 TSSSIPTS
+595 TCNSIPPS
-603 LSERVSK
+603 FSERVSK

-632 VRIPLERGWQRQTRV
+632 VRIPLEHGWQRQTRI

-659 VYIAPCGKKLKNY
+659 IYIAPCGKKLKNY
-672 PEVLRYLQKNNI
+672 PEVLRYLQRNNI
-684 TDIGRENFSFSSRII
+684 TDIGRENFSFSSRMI
-699 VGTFIESMNGGEGT
+699 VGTFIESINGGEGT
-713 DDCRVLSEEEM
+713 DGGCRVLSEEEM
-724 ALRLR
+724 SLRLR
-729 LLCGVPAVPSLMPL
+729 LLCGVPMMPSLLAPP
-743 PPSSAAAAAAAATSG
+743 PPSSSSSSRGGGLSLLAASSPLAALSSG
-758 ASPLLGLPGLA
+758 A
-769 GAHPLS
+769 
-775 TLAGATS
+775 
-782 AGGSRRGR
+782 RRGR
-790 PRSRPSPDPQERALQ
+790 PRSRPSPDPQE
-805 EAAALLHHRHFE
+805 AAALLQQHRRLE
-817 QQHVEEA
+817 QQHEEA

-855 QMIEEM
+855 QMIEEREMKRQQAVILREQEM

-956 HFDVDK
+956 HFEVDK
-962 IPSLNSLQLGL
+962 IPSLNHLQLGL
-973 INHDSKSE
+973 INHDRKSE
-981 QQLLTVV
+981 QHLLTVV
-988 QHLLTCAIHDPG
+988 QHLLACAIHDPG
-1000 TPSCKEAVTV
+1000 TLPCKEAVTV
-1010 LGQHVKDAS
+1010 LGQHMKDAC
-1019 ITNDSVTEALHLYF
+1019 ITNDSLTEALHLYF

-1070 LCSRI
+1070 LCSRA
-1075 VVRQVDS
+1075 VVWQVDS

-1101 RKLRSTQQSR
+1101 RRLRSTQQSR

-1123 NAAAANT
+1123 NAAAA
-1130 AQSSSS
+1130 ASSSGNNNAAAGGGGAAAGEACQANHVGGASTPS
-1136 SSNNNNNNSNNN
+1136 SS
-1148 NNGSSSNNTNGTT
+1148 
-1161 AGELCPNHAAANGS
+1161 H
-1175 STPTT
+1175 
-1180 NKDSEESSAKGETAS
+1180 KDPEESSTKGETAS

-1207 DEEDNEDAANDS
+1207 EEEDNEDAANDS

-1232 EEEEDSELSLT
+1232 EEEEDSESSLT

-1250 IEKLSKQQAQF
+1250 IEKLSKQQTQY

-1290 VAGGVFVE
+1290 LAGGVFVE

-1322 SSSED
+1322 SSSSSGD
-1327 SSSVAKEAASAKGNA
+1327 SSAAKGAHKGTAPKEEKKGEGDEAKGLGEGDDKDSKPPVLVKEEPKAAEQVEDDAAKEAAL
-1342 TVKEE
+1342 
-1347 GKQQEGEENAEDIK
+1347 K
-1361 TPLATVKQE
+1361 TT
-1370 PEAEKQPEDDV
+1370 
-1381 SKAAAS
+1381 
-1387 TTSEVK
+1387 EVK
-1393 KECDGEAEKPGPAEG
+1393 KEPDGAEKTDGDEVGKGGPA
-1408 NKDQK
+1408 
-1413 EKEKKAEGGTPASDE
+1413 KEKKPE
-1428 KGSSSTKE
+1428 KAPSAKE
-1436 APVAAVPTSAA
+1436 APTAAVPTSAS

-1464 SNAKSPAPEPTLEQ
+1464 SSKAKSPLPEPTLEQ
-1478 SWMIHSPFFA
+1478 SWMLHSPFFA

-1501 FSAPASSAS
+1501 FSAPPSSAS
-1510 SPSPSPQMATPG
+1510 SPSPSPQVGGAA
-1522 VVVNMGKDGASSLL
+1522 GKEAGPSPLL
-1536 GGFTAPL
+1536 GPGGFSAPL
-1543 SADQSHKNVAQKKS
+1543 SAEQMLKGLVQQKRP
-1557 KPWFSLLPR
+1557 KPWFSVLPR
-1566 VPCDDESLARLPG
+1566 VPCDEESLARLPG
-1579 SKDVDDDDM
+1579 SKDGGEDDDL
-1588 EEEVS
+1588 EEEAS
-1593 STVGSTVGTRIVS
+1593 STVGSTVGSRVVS

-1624 PEYLRG
+1624 SEYLRG

-1665 NYGTVACI
+1665 NYGTAACI
-1673 PNSQQDVGLE
+1673 PNSHQDVGLE
-1683 ITDLDREVSEKHG
+1683 ITELDREVSEKHG

-1702 YEDQWSPEVA
+1702 YEDQWSFEVA
-1712 LRVDMAIL
+1712 LQVDLAIL
-1720 AQVEALEDR
+1720 AQVEALEQR
-1729 LFEAFLEVKTWRP
+1729 LLGASMQVKTWRP
-1742 PPKASDD
+1742 PPRVSDD
-1749 SSVEYRPSCVF
+1749 PSVEYRPSCVV

-1774 EDSSASQASGVPSP
+1774 DDSNASQASAAPSP
-1788 CEVKNKTCEKANA
+1788 QESKHKSRDTKGGSEEPEVNVAGDEEPR
-1801 DNAEKENQDQ
+1801 AESPPASEDAT
-1811 VDVDITADE
+1811 VDAPKQE
-1820 TQGMS
+1820 
-1825 SSPAQKDGAVED
+1825 SPA
-1837 DDVVKSGAEENAKQ
+1837 AEEHF
-1851 GSPALEEN
+1851 
-1859 YVNPIEVAKERLLG
+1859 VNPIEVAKERLLG
-1873 LEAGIERRYL
+1873 LEAAIERRYV
-1883 RPPLGTSGR
+1883 RPPLGTSGN
-1892 SLPQTSSGSGSGN
+1892 SIPQAGGSSAGANSSGGAKGEDEC
-1905 GNGSSKAEDDSSGKG
+1905 KASAAAATPGASSGG
-1920 ATAGPGEEEEE
+1920 GGEEEEE
-1931 EPVLPPALVRWR
+1931 AQLPPGLVRWR
-1943 EAVAACQTA
+1943 EAVGACQTA
-1952 SQLAMCLAHLEACI
+1952 AQLAMCLAHLEASI
-1966 AWDRSVMKASCQF
+1966 AWDRSIMKASCQF

-1985 EGMLLLCDG
+1985 EEMLLLCDG

-2010 IPAGDWY
+2010 IPDGDWY

-2037 GKLVRCDA
+2037 GKMVRCDA

-2069 SGCAKGRKKGRPSKG
+2069 SGCTKSRKKGRPSKG
-2084 HHDKEPA
+2084 GHAE
-2091 KESSSPSKKSS
+2091 KESSKESGSPSKKAAAEASSSSSSS
-2102 AAAAATTAETSTP
+2102 APSSGGAVAGGSSSSS
-2115 ATGTS
+2115 S
-2120 SSSTSSAQATKASK
+2120 SSSTTTSKASK

-2148 DMAACRQILEELEQH
+2148 DLAACRQILDELEQH

-2193 MRSKLESN
+2193 MRTKLESN